1 MDPADFQ
8 PTTPQAPAAPAPD
21 VTPAAPAPPAD
32 PFAGIGVSSFEDL
45 LALPPLEQLAA
56 PETPADV
63 TSLPGVVPVPAP
75 EPPAGEQSAAPAVP
89 ESGQPE
95 KSEPPAADPVAE
107 LASTYGVDN
116 VKAWSE
122 FGQNFMDPAA
132 NPIDLY
138 NALAERHPAMVAN
151 LFEVAALNPINQ
163 DLFATHALGREV
175 TAAELQAMDA
185 FLASAPPERIHAGL
199 SLLAQLEANGE
210 LDDYEIPEYTGQ
222 LPVPAQAGAQPQVDP
237 ERAQLE
243 QRLAALEAEKMS
255 QVFDQR
261 RESFESSLE
270 APMDQEFSKVDFT
283 PLDALWKETTG
294 LKFNLSE
301 VIRSELQKEFTRGAY
316 KPQFEAALRHAVSG
330 NEAGLQAFLPTLTV
344 QGQNL
349 ARQAAAGL
357 SALTAALAARK
368 QQTVANINSEPRLL
382 GSAAGASTGQSRD
395 EAFNSKVDSGM
406 NVFDALASL

>member
-1 MDPADFQ
+1 MDPADL
-8 PTTPQAPAAPAPD
+8 TPAPAPATPAPD

-56 PETPADV
+56 PEVPGDTTA
-63 TSLPGVVPVPAP
+63 LPGVVPAPVP
-75 EPPAGEQSAAPAVP
+75 EPAAGEQSAAPVVP
-89 ESGQPE
+89 EPGQPE
-95 KSEPPAADPVAE
+95 GEPAADPVAQ

-138 NALAERHPAMVAN
+138 NALAERHPAMVAS
-151 LFEVAALNPINQ
+151 LFEAAALSPVNQ
-163 DLFATHALGREV
+163 DLFATYALGRDA

-210 LDDYEIPEYTGQ
+210 LEDYEIPEYTGQ
-222 LPVPAQAGAQPQVDP
+222 LPTSPQAGGAQPQVDP

-243 QRLAALEAEKMS
+243 QRLATLEAEKMS
-255 QVFDQR
+255 AVFDQR
-261 RESFESSLE
+261 RSSFESSLE

-283 PLDALWKETTG
+283 PLDALWRETTG

-330 NEAGLQAFLPTLTV
+330 NEAGLAAFMPNLTV

-368 QQTVANINSEPRLL
+368 QTTVATINSEPRLL
-382 GSAAGASTGQSRD
+382 GSAAGATGGQSRD

-406 NVFDALASL
+406 NPFDALASL

>member
-8 PTTPQAPAAPAPD
+8 PPQAPAAPAPD
-21 VTPAAPAPPAD
+21 VTPAAPAQPAD

-45 LALPPLEQLAA
+45 LALPPLEQLTA
-56 PETPADV
+56 PEVPGDTTA
-63 TSLPGVVPVPAP
+63 LPGVVPAPVP
-75 EPPAGEQSAAPAVP
+75 EPAAGEQSAAPVTP
-89 ESGQPE
+89 ESGQVE
-95 KSEPPAADPVAE
+95 GSEPAAADPVAQ

-138 NALAERHPAMVAN
+138 NALAERHPAMVAS
-151 LFEVAALNPINQ
+151 LFEAAALSPVNQ
-163 DLFATHALGREV
+163 DLFATYALGRDA

-199 SLLAQLEANGE
+199 SLLSQLEASGE

-222 LPVPAQAGAQPQVDP
+222 LPTSPQAGGAQPKVDP

-243 QRLAALEAEKMS
+243 QRLATLEAEKMS
-255 QVFDQR
+255 KVFDER
-261 RESFESSLE
+261 KSSFESSLE
-270 APMDQEFSKVDFT
+270 TPMDQEFSKVDFT

-301 VIRSELQKEFTRGAY
+301 VIRGELQKEFTRGAY

-330 NEAGLQAFLPTLTV
+330 NDAGLAAFMPTLTV

-368 QQTVANINSEPRLL
+368 QTTVATINSEPRLL
-382 GSAAGASTGQSRD
+382 GSAAGATGGQSRD

-406 NVFDALASL
+406 NPFDALASL